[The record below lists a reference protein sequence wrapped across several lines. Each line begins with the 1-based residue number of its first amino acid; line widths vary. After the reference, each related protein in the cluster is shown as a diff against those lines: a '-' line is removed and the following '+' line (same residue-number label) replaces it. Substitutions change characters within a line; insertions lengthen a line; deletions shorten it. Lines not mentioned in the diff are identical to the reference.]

1 MKIKTLATVLAAVL
15 VCTGISIGV
24 VEGLAADGVA
34 SSKIDAA
41 VKIDDQA
48 ALKAIADLQSE
59 LLIARKASG
68 DQVYESV
75 SITSNLVIASAIGF
89 ASLLIAVIVG
99 FISFSQKR
107 MTGPLAKLGQTMA
120 ALADGDYEIVVP
132 FIGRAD
138 EIGAMASAVEVF
150 RNNAIERRRA
160 KLELQESEKRIRT
173 LVDTMSD
180 GIITI
185 DLAGIVRS
193 ANPAVLV
200 QFGYEL
206 TEIIGQK
213 VNVLMPEEFARDHD
227 TYISNHLQTKV
238 PKAIGTQ
245 REVTGRRK
253 DGSTFLLELSVSEM
267 VVHGEQT
274 FTGHVRDITMRKNAE
289 AGRAELERALSRERE
304 LSQAQKLEALGTL
317 AGGIAHEINTP
328 VQFVSDNTRF
338 LKSAFVDLSAVL
350 EKHRNLLQAATADNV
365 LDDAVAE
372 ASAAVEAA
380 DMVSLAEDIPAA
392 IHQSLEG
399 LEQIAEIVKAIK
411 EFSFPNTDEK
421 NPADLNRAITTTITV
436 CRNQWKYAAELET
449 DLDTTLPLVPCL
461 LGEFNQV
468 VLNLIVNAAHAIE
481 DSGNESKGRITVSTR
496 RIEGWAEICIGDTGA
511 GIPKEIHDKIF
522 EPFFTTKEPGRGTG
536 QGLAISRTIIT
547 KKHGGTFTF
556 RSKVGEGTEFIIR
569 LPLVDPDLS
578 EVAA

>member
-496 RIEGWAEICIGDTGA
+496 RIEGWAEICIGDTGT